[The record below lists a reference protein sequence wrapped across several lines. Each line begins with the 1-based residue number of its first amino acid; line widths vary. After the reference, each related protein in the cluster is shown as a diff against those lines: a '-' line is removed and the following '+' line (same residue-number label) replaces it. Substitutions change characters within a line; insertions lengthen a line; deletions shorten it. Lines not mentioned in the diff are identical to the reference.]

1 MFNLPEKYTEIDGF
15 RIPSDK
21 AEEYKRIKARMI
33 REAET
38 FFHTFCEEV
47 KKEKLVD
54 LLGEGIVGYSSTGEM
69 LARISLDP
77 FELSAMNVALQ
88 RKRLENT
95 CWLRMAT
102 MMMIIS
108 SFLRSSRKEEQRRR
122 PKR

>member
-69 LARISLDP
+69 LARIS
-77 FELSAMNVALQ
+77 
-88 RKRLENT
+88 
-95 CWLRMAT
+95 
-102 MMMIIS
+102 
-108 SFLRSSRKEEQRRR
+108 
-122 PKR
+122 